1 MGTSAGAA
9 QNDGRAAT
17 DRGDGDAD
25 LEFAGD
31 ENERRIAASGASV
44 SAWRMTK
51 HEGRTNAQMTEQPSS
66 TETLSVGQTGI
77 LPVSFVSL
85 TTRKAAS
92 NEAQMTN
99 DEGSSNDR
107 MSKWPPQ
114 SSTCDSD
121 FVIPSSLDIRHSSL
135 SQSLIATSSQLAELL
150 PLIERNARVA
160 VDTEADSLHCYRE
173 KLCLL
178 QVSLPEGDFLVDPLA
193 GSDLA
198 PLADTLARKE
208 IVLHGADYDLR
219 LLRRALN
226 FQPARLFDTV
236 IAARLLGVR
245 EFSYAALVGKYFG
258 IELAKGSQKANWA
271 LRPLSPKM
279 EVYARNDTHYLLPL
293 AEKLEMQLIE
303 CGRFGWFQ
311 QSCERAIVSAAIDR
325 ERDTEE
331 AWRVRG
337 SGLIRGREAAI
348 LRALWHWRDRDFQAT
363 INTALALKEEDWP
376 ETRKRHADRPTR
388 EMERAAEAMRKR
400 RDQAAGELKIEP
412 SFIAPRATIDAIA
425 ADRARAEQLL
435 VPWQRSL
442 LGL

>member
-1 MGTSAGAA
+1 
-9 QNDGRAAT
+9 
-17 DRGDGDAD
+17 
-25 LEFAGD
+25 
-31 ENERRIAASGASV
+31 
-44 SAWRMTK
+44 MTK
-51 HEGRTNAQMTEQPSS
+51 HNKEND
-66 TETLSVGQTGI
+66 
-77 LPVSFVSL
+77 
-85 TTRKAAS
+85 
-92 NEAQMTN
+92 EARMMN

-107 MSKWPPQ
+107 VSNAALQASMR
-114 SSTCDSD
+114 DSD
-121 FVIPSSLDIRHSSL
+121 VVIPSSLNAGPARTIRHLSL
-135 SQSLIATSSQLAELL
+135 SDGLIANGSQLAELV

-178 QVSLPEGDFLVDPLA
+178 QVSLREGDFLVDPLVEN
-193 GSDLA
+193 DLA

-226 FQPARLFDTV
+226 FQSATLFDTV

-245 EFSYAALVGKYFG
+245 KFSYAALVEKYFG
-258 IELAKGSQKANWA
+258 IQLAKGSQKANWA

-279 EVYARNDTHYLLPL
+279 EEYARNDTHYLLPL
-293 AEKLEMQLIE
+293 AEKLEAQLIE
-303 CGRFGWFQ
+303 RDRLGWFQ

-331 AWRVRG
+331 AWRIRG

-348 LRALWHWRDRDFQAT
+348 LRALWHWRDREAERFDRPSFHVLRNDQLIETARAASRGEMPQFRHFSERRARDFQAT
-363 INTALALKEEDWP
+363 IDSALALKEEDWP
-376 ETRKRHADRPTR
+376 ETRRRRGERPTR
-388 EMERAAEAMRKR
+388 EMERAAEGMRKQ
-400 RDQAAGELKIEP
+400 RDQAASELKIEP

-435 VPWQRSL
+435 VPWQRQL
-442 LGL
+442 IGL

>member
-1 MGTSAGAA
+1 
-9 QNDGRAAT
+9 
-17 DRGDGDAD
+17 
-25 LEFAGD
+25 
-31 ENERRIAASGASV
+31 
-44 SAWRMTK
+44 MTK
-51 HEGRTNAQMTEQPSS
+51 HEGRPNAQMTEQPSS
-66 TETLSVGQTGI
+66 TDTLSVGQTGI

-135 SQSLIATSSQLAELL
+135 SQSLIATSSQLADLL

-178 QVSLPEGDFLVDPLA
+178 QVSLREGDFLVDPLVENN
-193 GSDLA
+193 LA

-226 FQPARLFDTV
+226 FRLIRLFDTV
-236 IAARLLGVR
+236 IAARLLGIR

-279 EVYARNDTHYLLPL
+279 EEYARNDTHYLLPL
-293 AEKLEMQLIE
+293 AEKLETQLIE
-303 CGRFGWFQ
+303 RDRFGWFQ

-331 AWRVRG
+331 AWRIRG

-348 LRALWHWRDRDFQAT
+348 LRALWHWRDREAERFDRPAFHVLRNDQLIETACAASRGETPQFRHFSERRTRDFRAA
-363 INTALALKEEDWP
+363 IDSALALKEEDWP
-376 ETRKRHADRPTR
+376 ETRKRRGERPTR
-388 EMERAAEAMRKR
+388 EMERAAEGMRKR
-400 RDQAAGELKIEP
+400 RDQAASELKIEP

-435 VPWQRSL
+435 VPWQRQL
-442 LGL
+442 IGL